1 MSGEAERLGGIF
13 LSLKQNDCRLAPSVS
28 ASAEQRDMFPRV
40 HSNPPPSLSIHN
52 YLTNPYGSLLMAEV
66 LKKLGE
72 ELESTGERGL
82 VWKPNFTGS
91 E

>member
-1 MSGEAERLGGIF
+1 
-13 LSLKQNDCRLAPSVS
+13 
-28 ASAEQRDMFPRV
+28 
-40 HSNPPPSLSIHN
+40 
-52 YLTNPYGSLLMAEV
+52 MAEV

-91 E
+91 EYGS